1 MKNIIKIAFICL
13 LSTILQLQ
21 ASEWD
26 LKNINFQTEND
37 SDTSN
42 DEAYS
47 YGSSISL
54 LFLRKD
60 LQDSILHIPF
70 TDYKNTDNYISF
82 AYAHQIYTPG
92 EIEFF
97 ELLPLDRPYAGYG
110 YIESGL
116 YQSSNNNLKSLNIQ
130 IGMVGPSAGMEAI
143 QKVIHKLIGSPKVNG
158 WPNQLKD
165 EVTFQLNYSE
175 KQYYN
180 LDNIFGLNNS
190 SSIIPEYGVNLGN
203 VSTKIYG
210 AALFRYGLNVTK
222 DYGSSQ
228 IDNTTYNRISLDADY
243 DYKND
248 NRWRVFLNISA
259 KANLIARNIFLDG
272 NTNKDSHSVDK
283 NNFVMT
289 GSYGIS
295 IAYNQY
301 SFDYIRTHTSKEYK
315 TQDELYSYGSLLFS
329 YNF

>member
-1 MKNIIKIAFICL
+1 MKNKIIIATIYF

-47 YGSSISL
+47 YGSSISI

-70 TDYKNTDNYISF
+70 TDYKNADNYISF

-130 IGMVGPSAGMEAI
+130 IGMVGPSAGMEGI
-143 QKVIHKLIGSPKVNG
+143 QDIIHNLIGSPEVNG

-165 EVTFQLNYSE
+165 EFTFQVNYSE

-180 LDNIFGLNNS
+180 LDNIFGFNNS

-203 VSTKIYG
+203 VSTKVYG

-228 IDNTTYNRISLDADY
+228 IDNTTYNKISLDANY

-248 NRWRVFLNISA
+248 NKWRIFLNLSA

-272 NTNKDSHSVDK
+272 NTNQDSHSVDK